1 MARRGV
7 AVCRR
12 DLFFCYSTVYC
23 DGNRDCGA
31 SQSNFQYPVGNQ
43 PSNQS
48 ISNIGNRPHFSLRA
62 CGAVWGARL
71 CDTYNFEASAQRL
84 GLLMTIVRSKGLEP
98 ASSLCEISHLA
109 EGSQSRP
116 SVHRMAPA
124 TSSSRS
130 RASRRS
136 THLRTRTAGPRARR
150 ARTRLT
156 SPTSST

>member
-1 MARRGV
+1 MSNQRTGSEET
-7 AVCRR
+7 
-12 DLFFCYSTVYC
+12 DTWLEQP
-23 DGNRDCGA
+23 GNLERWTKGPKEGGLTA
-31 SQSNFQYPVGNQ
+31 SQKRVLVSQFAG
-43 PSNQS
+43 
-48 ISNIGNRPHFSLRA
+48 RA
-62 CGAVWGARL
+62 WARL